1 MMDSDVKK
9 KAGIYSYVWTAT
21 NITWSFVHSMTIPNE
36 KSMNAREGIAPIRT
50 AYVRM
55 KFWISERWRLITL
68 LRGGM
73 EAGLLLIIAR
83 CCVGIVIGEK
93 EQIKIILV

>member
-1 MMDSDVKK
+1 
-9 KAGIYSYVWTAT
+9 
-21 NITWSFVHSMTIPNE
+21 
-36 KSMNAREGIAPIRT
+36 MNDREGIAPIRT

-73 EAGLLLIIAR
+73 AAGLLLIIAR

-93 EQIKIILV
+93 EQNKDYSSLNHWTVLLRGVGTVPHLIFERVGLQIVI